1 MRGRVNE
8 RGGVSERDMRGRV
21 NERGGVSERDM
32 RVRERSDKV

>member
-32 RVRERSDKV
+32 MVNKRSE